1 MKMVNYTPD
10 QNNLLQLTKAEES
23 RLASLSVEQIDYSD
37 IKKTICTLLNVQKSA
52 QLIKV
57 KRLNK
62 RFPTYK

>member
-10 QNNLLQLTKAEES
+10 QNNLLQLTKAEEF

-52 QLIKV
+52 HLIKV